1 MANSKERLY
10 FVRFEFICREYE
22 QTFGK
27 AFYAEDENDLQAK
40 IDEYLEN
47 YYGKNNAS
55 EVEGDVYYYWGR
67 EVGVRYVGWH
77 EINNLQELISE
88 LL

>member
-1 MANSKERLY
+1 MADSKERLY
-10 FVRFEFICREYE
+10 FVRFEFICGEHE

-27 AFYAEDENDLQAK
+27 AFYAEDEYELEAK
-40 IDEYLEN
+40 IDEYLKN
-47 YYGKNNAS
+47 YYGKNSAS
-55 EVEGDVYYYWGR
+55 EVEEDIYYYWDG
-67 EVGVRYVGWH
+67 EVGVKYVGWR